1 MINNTDTDKLF
12 NQAVDYFQA
21 SDFSRAKNLI
31 SEILHINNNHFAAW
45 LMHARL
51 NIKNENIAMEAY
63 REVLRLK
70 PDFEEAII
78 TLVNCHALKE
88 EYDECEAVLRSAITT
103 SPNYARY
110 PFLLGKLLLQKGYHF
125 EAAKYLGLA
134 VMKEP
139 ENIQIKIALAETY
152 GKHGNLDSSLE
163 VLRPLLEENQPN
175 FQAVMVFGN
184 ICTALNMVEDC
195 LVLLNKISHIP
206 LKPDQNRQLREI
218 KEMLLSSG
226 I

>member
-12 NQAVDYFQA
+12 NQAAGYFQA
-21 SDFSRAKNLI
+21 SDFIRAKKLI
-31 SEILHINNNHFAAW
+31 SEILHINNNHFPAW
-45 LMHARL
+45 LMYARL

-70 PDFEEAII
+70 PDSEEAII
-78 TLVNCHALKE
+78 NLVNYHGLKE
-88 EYDECEAVLRSAITT
+88 EYDECEAILRSAITS
-103 SPNYARY
+103 SPNFARY

-125 EAAKYLGLA
+125 EATKYLKLA
-134 VMKEP
+134 VMKAP

-152 GKHGNLDSSLE
+152 GRHGNLDSSLE
-163 VLRPLLEENQPN
+163 VLRPLLEENSPN
-175 FQAVMVFGN
+175 FQAVIVFGN
-184 ICTALNMVEDC
+184 ICTALNMVKDC
-195 LVLLNKISHIP
+195 LTLLNKLSHMP
-206 LKPDQNRQLREI
+206 LNPDQDKQLREI